1 MISRG
6 RPLEINPTRNL
17 ANLVK
22 DKKFYISYGLIR
34 QSYLT
39 ETPSLVCFSRFLLA
53 QSAAV

>member
-6 RPLEINPTRNL
+6 RPLEIDPTRNL

-53 QSAAV
+53 QSAVV